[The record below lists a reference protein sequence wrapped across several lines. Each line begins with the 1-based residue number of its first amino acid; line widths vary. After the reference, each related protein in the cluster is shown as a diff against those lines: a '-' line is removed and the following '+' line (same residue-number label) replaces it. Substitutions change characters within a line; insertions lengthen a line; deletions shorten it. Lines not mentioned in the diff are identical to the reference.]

1 MVGIYPR
8 GWGGRRRKVMW
19 RGGVTR
25 RTMGGGLKDKGDEN
39 PEVVG

>member
-8 GWGGRRRKVMW
+8 GWGGRRRKVMG

-25 RTMGGGLKDKGDEN
+25 RTRGG
-39 PEVVG
+39 